1 MWQLTVDLGACRTV
15 ASLAEDGA
23 PAQLVQIDGASA
35 VPSAVYLERDGRLL
49 VGLEAQRRAE
59 HDPAR
64 CEPSPTMR
72 IPETNLLLPSP
83 G

>member
-1 MWQLTVDLGACRTV
+1 
-15 ASLAEDGA
+15 
-23 PAQLVQIDGASA
+23 VQIGGASA
-35 VPSAVYLERDGRLL
+35 VPSAVYLEQDGRLL
-49 VGLEAQRRAE
+49 VGLEVQRREE

>member
-1 MWQLTVDLGACRTV
+1 MWQLTVDLGASRTV
-15 ASLAEDGA
+15 ASLAQDGA

-35 VPSAVYLERDGRLL
+35 VPSAVYLEQDGRLL

-64 CEPSPTMR
+64 
-72 IPETNLLLPSP
+72 
-83 G
+83 

>member
-1 MWQLTVDLGACRTV
+1 V
-15 ASLAEDGA
+15 AADGGSGSVPNGGFA
-23 PAQLVQIDGASA
+23 RRGRCARAAVQIGGASA
-35 VPSAVYLERDGRLL
+35 VPSAVYLEQDGRLL